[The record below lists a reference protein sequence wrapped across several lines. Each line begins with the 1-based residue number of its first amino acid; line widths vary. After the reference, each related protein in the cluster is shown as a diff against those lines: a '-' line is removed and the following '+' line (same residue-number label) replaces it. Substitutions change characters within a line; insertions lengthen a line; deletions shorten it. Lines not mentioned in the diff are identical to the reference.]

1 MFYFLI
7 FADTHE
13 LLGLGQPALLG
24 VALDDAILA
33 LCLFRAHNPAL
44 VAVEAALLLFALF
57 VARIVQVAVANK
69 VPVFD
74 ARQLLASA
82 FFWPTFG
89 IRSSERGATFTG
101 GIFVAYN
108 GDWTGRIVN
117 FNDSLSLASRGSSE
131 KRKN

>member
-1 MFYFLI
+1 MIFKSFILSI
-7 FADTHE
+7 FANTHE

-33 LCLFRAHNPAL
+33 LALCLFRAHNPAL
-44 VAVEAALLLFALF
+44 VAVKAALLLLALF
-57 VARIVQVAVANK
+57 ISRIVQVAMANK

-89 IRSSERGATFTG
+89 IRSSERRATF
-101 GIFVAYN
+101 
-108 GDWTGRIVN
+108 
-117 FNDSLSLASRGSSE
+117 
-131 KRKN
+131 K